1 MSRVLSQS
9 RVFIAIVFF
18 SCFAFDASRSAQAA
32 TTHTVELSEG
42 ESIQAAVSAA
52 PAGTTFVLAAGTY
65 RMQSV
70 KPKADDVFEGQG
82 NVILKGSQVLTFERE
97 SGTSSLW
104 VAGATV
110 GAPASG
116 QCQAGYPL
124 CGYDQDLFIDG
135 SLQAPAS
142 SLEGLKAGSWYFNR
156 STGKVYIPGNPAG
169 HVVELGMTQF
179 AFCSNVPGVRV
190 EYVTVEEYA
199 APAQTGAIGCYKEG
213 TGWIVN
219 HVEAKFNHGTGIAL
233 GPAGQILNSY
243 IHNNGQLGVA
253 VQGGTGSKIANNEI
267 SWNNYANYERNWEA
281 GASKFWSTTNIL
293 VESNYVH
300 DNNGNGLWTDCNNVG
315 TVYQGNTVVNNLGIG
330 ILHEI
335 SYNAVISGNVVAGN
349 HFDLNSP
356 LSLWDSQIVLA
367 NSQNVQV
374 YENTVEVPAS
384 AADGIGIVNELRATG
399 ILGVWAAANN
409 SVHNN
414 TVTYLGTGGSSGMIN
429 YPGGPPAPGN
439 HFDYNKYVLPNA
451 GSLHWT
457 WNTSMKFAQLQSAGQ
472 ELHGVAVK

>member
-18 SCFAFDASRSAQAA
+18 SCFAFDASHSAQAA
-32 TTHTVELSEG
+32 TTHTVKLSQG

-97 SGTSSLW
+97 SGTSILW

-169 HVVELGMTQF
+169 HVVELGARLAPKCLGHRQPQRRGTGLYF
-179 AFCSNVPGVRV
+179 PTLYARARV
-190 EYVTVEEYA
+190 ALLVDCLSSCRS
-199 APAQTGAIGCYKEG
+199 AQLWCGAWSVCHTRRRRGPRNLPTLLRFEHTGA
-213 TGWIVN
+213 
-219 HVEAKFNHGTGIAL
+219 L
-233 GPAGQILNSY
+233 
-243 IHNNGQLGVA
+243 
-253 VQGGTGSKIANNEI
+253 
-267 SWNNYANYERNWEA
+267 R
-281 GASKFWSTTNIL
+281 GAAW
-293 VESNYVH
+293 
-300 DNNGNGLWTDCNNVG
+300 
-315 TVYQGNTVVNNLGIG
+315 
-330 ILHEI
+330 
-335 SYNAVISGNVVAGN
+335 
-349 HFDLNSP
+349 P
-356 LSLWDSQIVLA
+356 
-367 NSQNVQV
+367 
-374 YENTVEVPAS
+374 
-384 AADGIGIVNELRATG
+384 
-399 ILGVWAAANN
+399 
-409 SVHNN
+409 
-414 TVTYLGTGGSSGMIN
+414 
-429 YPGGPPAPGN
+429 
-439 HFDYNKYVLPNA
+439 
-451 GSLHWT
+451 
-457 WNTSMKFAQLQSAGQ
+457 
-472 ELHGVAVK
+472 